1 MPSEMHTT
9 LTCEIVGMSWTRQVP
24 GCKRTPRDKSVAES
38 GPETVQNGL
47 LAGGATSRTQSSVR
61 VMVASGPGLKTPVL
75 FFFLPRRGLDIAA
88 DFRCVQYA
96 CRSSARF
103 SR

>member
-24 GCKRTPRDKSVAES
+24 GCKRTPRDTSVAES

-47 LAGGATSRTQSSVR
+47 SQVEQHHVPKA
-61 VMVASGPGLKTPVL
+61 ASGSWWHQG
-75 FFFLPRRGLDIAA
+75 RA
-88 DFRCVQYA
+88 
-96 CRSSARF
+96 
-103 SR
+103 